1 MKTLKGKTY
10 KGLSAND
17 SRFYLDY
24 LKKIADQYNNN
35 YCSIDKKP
43 VGANRFDLT
52 EEVESCYKDS

>member
-1 MKTLKGKTY
+1 M
-10 KGLSAND
+10 SAND

-24 LKKIADQYNNN
+24 LKKIADQYNNT

-43 VGANRFDLT
+43 IGANRFDLT